1 MRGANVPIIGETHV
15 SEQDMSNALRGA
27 FLEGFK
33 EGVSV
38 SQRSLFANTFLD
50 NALRVTPNGSPV
62 DMATE
67 AFAWADI
74 VLACGRP
81 KKETNKGSP
90 ITQ

>member
-1 MRGANVPIIGETHV
+1 MMQNVPIIGETHV
-15 SEQDMSNALRGA
+15 TEQDMQAALRGA

-50 NALRVTPNGSPV
+50 NALRTTPNGSPI

-74 VLACGRP
+74 VIACGRP
-81 KKETNKGSP
+81 KKETVEGSKKV
-90 ITQ
+90 Q

>member
-1 MRGANVPIIGETHV
+1 MMDANVPLVGRTHV
-15 SEQDMSNALRGA
+15 SEQDMQNALRGA

-50 NALRVTPNGSPV
+50 NALRTTPNGSPI

-74 VLACGRP
+74 VIACGRP
-81 KKETNKGSP
+81 KKETAKGSP
-90 ITQ
+90 VTQ

>member
-1 MRGANVPIIGETHV
+1 MMNSNVPIIGETHV
-15 SEQDMSNALRGA
+15 TEQDMQAALRGA

-50 NALRVTPNGSPV
+50 NALRTTPGGSPI

-74 VLACGRP
+74 VIACGRR
-81 KKETNKGSP
+81 KKETAQGTKT
-90 ITQ
+90 TQ